1 MNMVGQNTVHKLVLF
16 WSYYG
21 QNMDNVYIVANYGQN
36 IDHKLVILWAKFDH
50 GKVGAKYGQSMV
62 HKLGKIWA
70 NFGQNR
76 GHGFSMYGVY
86 GFVVCICDK

>member
-1 MNMVGQNTVHKLVLF
+1 MNMMGQNMVHKLVIF

-21 QNMDNVYIVANYGQN
+21 QNMYHVYIGANYGQN
-36 IDHKLVILWAKFDH
+36 MDHKLVKIWAKLDH

-70 NFGQNR
+70 IFGPISDKVFR
-76 GHGFSMYGVY
+76 VLVVY
-86 GFVVCICDK
+86 GICDK